1 MEIGTAYITA
11 QGSRLTKVGER
22 LVVRDKERKVL
33 LDIPYF
39 RLRQVICF
47 GSIEISNAALIQLQ
61 RREIDT
67 IFLTLSGRFKCR
79 LSNLVLTSVECLMAQ
94 YKHALDEQF
103 RLSCAKQILI
113 GKLNSSKNWFLHKNR
128 ITGYTLSSALASVN
142 SCLEL
147 IETAENT
154 SELFGIEGTAA
165 RVHFEGFRTI
175 LRQDLNFRG
184 RNRRPPR
191 DPVNALLS
199 FGYTLL
205 LYRVQAAVQQAGLDP
220 CFSNLHAIQDR
231 RMSLALDLME
241 EFRVAVVDTVVAKAI
256 NLIQFKPDNF
266 YSDEIKGTRMTTNT
280 IARYV
285 KMLQDKLSIRYP
297 YGPEHKKIPLKDLI
311 IKQVYQYKSLVLG
324 DIKEYR
330 PVKII

>member
-1 MEIGTAYITA
+1 MEIGTVYISS

-22 LVVRDKERKVL
+22 LVVRSKEGKVL
-33 LDIPYF
+33 LDIPFF
-39 RLRQVICF
+39 RIRQVICF

-61 RREIDT
+61 RRDIDT
-67 IFLTLSGRFKCR
+67 VFLTLSGRFKCR
-79 LSNLVLTSVECLMAQ
+79 LSNLVLTSVECRMTQ
-94 YKHALDEQF
+94 YKHSLDKNF
-103 RLSCAKQILI
+103 KLSCAKQILI

-128 ITGYTLSSALASVN
+128 ATGYSLSMSLTSIN

-147 IETAENT
+147 INNAKTV
-154 SELFGIEGTAA
+154 SELLGIEGTAA
-165 RVHFEGFRTI
+165 RIHFEGFRSI
-175 LRQDLNFRG
+175 LRQDLNFKS
-184 RNRRPPR
+184 RNRRPPK

-205 LYRVQAAVQQAGLDP
+205 FYRVQSAVQQTGLDP

-241 EFRVAVVDTVVAKAI
+241 EFRVAAVDTVVAKAV
-256 NLIQFKPDNF
+256 NLIQFKPSDF
-266 YSDEIKGTRMTTNT
+266 YNDEKKGTRMTTDA

-285 KMLQDKLSIRYP
+285 KLLQEKLSTRYP

-311 IKQVYQYKSLVLG
+311 IKQVYQYKSLIFG
-324 DIKEYR
+324 EIDKYR
-330 PVKII
+330 AIQII